1 MVEVAKWLADAQ
13 QVLLSIFGENKSDVD
28 IQVDIH
34 CT

>member
-28 IQVDIH
+28 IH